1 MFLWK
6 QKIKHNYLSVRD
18 WLSEWWFIDIM
29 EYNVNIR
36 MELQISVYC
45 NGNNI
50 CGTLK
55 EQNQQVL
62 KVYVV

>member
-36 MELQISVYC
+36 MEL
-45 NGNNI
+45 
-50 CGTLK
+50 
-55 EQNQQVL
+55 
-62 KVYVV
+62 